1 MKRLAIIGVGKMG
14 AEILKTLHPTPY
26 NISAVEANQKTV
38 KKLQSK
44 WEIHQ
49 NVDGLRGEFHS
60 LIMAVKPN
68 EAMKVSHEIHNSE
81 RKSQIK
87 VPCVVSCMAGVSS
100 STLRTIFP
108 KKKIVR
114 IMPNMGIGSGKGLTS
129 VYGPEPHARR
139 VRDMFNFGGI
149 VHAAKSDDE
158 IDAVTCI
165 ASSGPAYF
173 LKLAEIMA
181 KEGVDMGLSEP
192 EATMLA
198 RSALLSATLSP
209 CGIESIASP
218 GGTTERALKTLE
230 DYKFSD
236 AIRAAIRQSWCRA
249 KNIDSDVRYQFTKE
263 I

>member
-1 MKRLAIIGVGKMG
+1 
-14 AEILKTLHPTPY
+14 
-26 NISAVEANQKTV
+26 VE
-38 KKLQSK
+38 KLQSK
-44 WEIHQ
+44 WEIYQ
-49 NVDGLRGEFHS
+49 NVDDLRGEFHS

-68 EAMKVSHEIHNSE
+68 EAVKVSHEIHNSE

-87 VPCVVSCMAGVSS
+87 VSCIVSCMAGVSS

-114 IMPNMGIGSGKGLTS
+114 IMPNMGIGSGNGLTS
-129 VYGPEPHARR
+129 VYGPEPYALR

-173 LKLAEIMA
+173 LKLAEIMT
-181 KEGVDMGLSEP
+181 KECVDMGVSEP
-192 EATMLA
+192 DATILV

-209 CGIESIASP
+209 SASRGIESIASP